1 MQNNTA
7 EVRERIPLVATNRM
21 RIAGIQGVYGDPCGL
36 DIVPV
41 SLMDALRPESIA
53 KLSGKV
59 ILIDAGSVTP
69 LFEVLGKFRAKIPD
83 ASIIVIGA
91 DADDTYIE
99 CVIASGALGF
109 IGANAQPAEFRAAI
123 DNVRDGVIWAPRKV
137 LSRIVASEMRSRCQ
151 PERPGPERPGM
162 VRFTPREDQIVRLL
176 IRGHANREIGDTLG
190 IDSVTVKAHIGR
202 LMRKAGVGNRVEL
215 TMYALRRR
223 ASEGSARQLTE
234 VR

>member
-1 MQNNTA
+1 MESNNA
-7 EVRERIPLVATNRM
+7 EVRECIPLVATNRM

-69 LFEVLGKFRAKIPD
+69 LFEVLGKFKAKIPD
-83 ASIIVIGA
+83 ASIIVIGT
-91 DADDTYIE
+91 DADDTYVE
-99 CVIASGALGF
+99 CVISSGALGF
-109 IGANAQPAEFRAAI
+109 IGANALAAEFRAALE
-123 DNVRDGVIWAPRKV
+123 NVRDGVIWAPRKV
-137 LSRIVASEMRSRCQ
+137 LSRIVASEIRNRSQ
-151 PERPGPERPGM
+151 PESP
-162 VRFTPREDQIVRLL
+162 VRIQFTPREDQIIRLL

-202 LMRKAGVGNRVEL
+202 LMRKAGVGNRIEL
-215 TMYALRRR
+215 TMYALRKR
-223 ASEGSARQLTE
+223 ASERSALQLTE